1 MKLMTY
7 NIYAGAAATFDTII
21 EIVNRE
27 APDFLTLNEANGFDL
42 DKNRLLDEFAQRTD
56 FRYYKLEKCGD
67 SDNYHVAI
75 FSRKPF
81 ASPAAV
87 RPLSRAAI
95 VAVINTPI
103 GEVAICGT
111 HLSPHS
117 EDIRLKELKLIL
129 DVISPYEHKILLG
142 DLNSL
147 SIKDSYPDS
156 IIKDFTHEQLRK
168 FTTNEKVRY
177 DLINSLINNGFNDIA
192 VLVGKQAT
200 VTVPTPVNTD
210 TSHSKMRLDYIMVSD
225 SLKEHIMDYEVV
237 KNDLTTI
244 SSDHYPIVADLDI

>member
-42 DKNRLLDEFAQRTD
+42 DKNRLLDEFAQRT
-56 FRYYKLEKCGD
+56 
-67 SDNYHVAI
+67 VAI